1 MQRSKNEICIL
12 CGKTHNSGRNII
24 EYFQCTVC
32 EKLQQLPHDVC
43 GFGGVDGIE
52 CTCGRKADAVWKQIS
67 FEEYK
72 KLTSAGSEMTNE
84 EILANAPEGATHI
97 TSNNVYLKVYGNHC
111 HVFNS
116 LHVWS
121 IPITNIEDV
130 FILNNPRSLF
140 DIFRIVELEKKQS
153 KERRETIADH
163 VLNILAEEG
172 FENFSTN
179 MLKTNDGRRVELTI
193 RYTNGKTPAEV
204 LDELTERVEAAE
216 RERDDMKAN
225 IDHLMKDCH
234 RFTDK
239 RLNEF
244 AIEQKI
250 FELERFMQ
258 TFIKAAM
265 DAPVPEINWQA
276 NELMRKALIGAL
288 ETAKNER
295 IVELKEQLV

>member
-32 EKLQQLPHDVC
+32 KKLQQLPHDVC

-72 KLTSAGSEMTNE
+72 KLTSAVSEMTNE
-84 EILANAPEGATHI
+84 EILENAPDKNLRH
-97 TSNNVYLKVYGNHC
+97 YDGNYYWQYTNDNGWC
-111 HVFNS
+111 RYCN
-116 LHVWS
+116 
-121 IPITNIEDV
+121 PIAKTVVGE
-130 FILNNPRSLF
+130 PSSGMRSLS
-140 DIFRIVELEKKQS
+140 DIRRIVELEQKLEAAEQALKS
-153 KERRETIADH
+153 AEDRVDAYKLHVDEMRETQFRRFNNEECWIYQGDGEDYPESLICP
-163 VLNILAEEG
+163 VVISAEQLRT
-172 FENFSTN
+172 F
-179 MLKTNDGRRVELTI
+179 L
-193 RYTNGKTPAEV
+193 
-204 LDELTERVEAAE
+204 AAE